1 MRKIKYNKITLETT
15 KPVYI
20 HPMGDFHIGHKNCN
34 YKIIEK
40 TVNAIENKEG
50 EHRILLMGDLM
61 DCGVKSSVGASVY
74 EQHITVSEQL
84 EMIKNLFEPVK
95 DKIDGCVM
103 GNHEYRIFK
112 EVGVDILEIFCNELN
127 IPYFSYSGVVTYS
140 INGNRAYNF
149 NMFHGKAG
157 GGVENALKACKNM
170 ALKVNADVFLMGHC
184 HRLGYTNRSVKVID
198 SRNNMLIDS
207 MQHFVLTG
215 HALDYDESYVDQAN
229 LEIAPPG
236 FPCIKLAATGQKE
249 ISIIQL

>member
-1 MRKIKYNKITLETT
+1 MRTIKYNKITLEST

-20 HPMGDFHIGHKNCN
+20 HPIGDLHIGHKNCN
-34 YKIIEK
+34 YRIIERAVK
-40 TVNAIENKEG
+40 AVEYEEG

-61 DCGVKSSVGASVY
+61 DCGTKSAVGASVY
-74 EQHITVSEQL
+74 EQALSMAEQL
-84 EMIKNLFEPVK
+84 EMLKYFFEPVK

-112 EVGVDILEIFCNELN
+112 DVGVDIIEIFCNELG
-127 IPYFSYSGVVTYS
+127 IPYFGYSGVVTYS
-140 INGNRAYNF
+140 INGNRAYNI

-170 ALKVNADVFLMGHC
+170 ATKVNADVFLMGHC

-198 SRNNMLIDS
+198 SRNSTLVDS
-207 MQHFVLTG
+207 LQHFILTG
-215 HALDYDESYVDQAN
+215 HSLDYDESYADQAN

-236 FPCIKLAATGQKE
+236 FPTVKLASTGQKE